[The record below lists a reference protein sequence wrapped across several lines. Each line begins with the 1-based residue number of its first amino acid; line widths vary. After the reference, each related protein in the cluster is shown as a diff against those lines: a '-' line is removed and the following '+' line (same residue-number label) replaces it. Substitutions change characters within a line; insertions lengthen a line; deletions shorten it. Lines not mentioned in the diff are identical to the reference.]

1 MASNNRSQAPKA
13 DKAAP
18 VVKKAPVAKVDK
30 AAAPASQTGLVNT
43 KPAKGAVTLDRSKK
57 FYDVFG
63 GNGAKFEQDGKLFNA
78 EGQQVDTEGN
88 LVKVKVVEVSPT
100 TDVGNADP
108 DALTSGSMDA
118 AGNVTGD
125 ADGGNPDAEKTGV
138 NSEDDLAALGGK

>member
-13 DKAAP
+13 DKA
-18 VVKKAPVAKVDK
+18 APVAKVDK

-88 LVKVKVVEVSPT
+88 LVKVKVAEVSPT

-108 DALTSGSMDA
+108 NALTSGSIDA
-118 AGNVTGD
+118 AGNFKGD